1 MLAGYTYEPAISI
14 NDTLFYFLFF
24 VPITLVELAPM
35 LPKIMLIGCVMLAL
49 YSVAPAQTSPETAR
63 KFDEFGDIEASDLIA
78 RLDNLTVQVQNEPGS
93 KAFLIVY
100 RTKRDLP
107 GLSNRYAHRMRSY
120 LVNSRGLPA
129 ERVVIVDGGV
139 APCLS
144 QELWVVLPG
153 GAPKP
158 RKDAYDNSYKPDVY
172 KFDEHYY
179 QTRKPDPDE
188 IHYWA
193 SAPEDLTSYLE
204 AFGEAL
210 LKDRKLVAYLVAFRE
225 ADRDNQRV
233 IDRML
238 RTERNFLIKEFRLD
252 PSRIK
257 IVDGGY
263 REWRTM
269 ELWIG

>member
-24 VPITLVELAPM
+24 VPITLVEL
-35 LPKIMLIGCVMLAL
+35 
-49 YSVAPAQTSPETAR
+49 
-63 KFDEFGDIEASDLIA
+63 
-78 RLDNLTVQVQNEPGS
+78 
-93 KAFLIVY
+93 
-100 RTKRDLP
+100 
-107 GLSNRYAHRMRSY
+107 
-120 LVNSRGLPA
+120 
-129 ERVVIVDGGV
+129 
-139 APCLS
+139 
-144 QELWVVLPG
+144 
-153 GAPKP
+153 
-158 RKDAYDNSYKPDVY
+158 
-172 KFDEHYY
+172 
-179 QTRKPDPDE
+179 
-188 IHYWA
+188 
-193 SAPEDLTSYLE
+193 APEDLTSYLE

-238 RTERNFLIKEFRLD
+238 RTEQNFLIKEFRLD

-269 ELWIG
+269 ELWIGQPGYRPIITSRRVIKFR